1 MLIFNDSFFYFLL
14 STLAIDMKCLA
25 QYSDKIWYAATITDI
40 KDDLISVHFDD
51 YGEDLDVDIAQVV
64 PSGE

>member
-1 MLIFNDSFFYFLL
+1 
-14 STLAIDMKCLA
+14 MKCLA